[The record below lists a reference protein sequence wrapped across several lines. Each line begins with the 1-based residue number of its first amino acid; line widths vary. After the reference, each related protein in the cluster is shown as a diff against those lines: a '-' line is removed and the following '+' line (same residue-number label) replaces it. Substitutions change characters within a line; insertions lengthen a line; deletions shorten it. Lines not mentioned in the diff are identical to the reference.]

1 MQFLRAVV
9 VCALSVWMGLGGLVV
24 PDAAAQSCVAV
35 TTYHN
40 DNLRTGQNLSET
52 VLTPANVGTMTQLFA
67 TTPVFDGWA
76 VAQPLY
82 LPQTPINGGVH
93 NVVFV
98 ATLANSVYAFDSDHG
113 TQYWHVVYGPPD
125 TYGYQKTGGCTDSG
139 FSMNPSGGAGI
150 VGTPVIDTSVSPPVM
165 YFVTKELNYINLQ
178 NVHQLKL
185 HAVDTS
191 SGKELNTPIVLAGSV
206 VNHSGKTVTFAAEY
220 QMSRPAMLLSNGTIY
235 VGIGSTGCRE
245 YPNYG
250 WVMSYTYSPTSGF
263 TQQAVFNTS
272 PDLTNNPKGPYANG
286 GIWQAGGGLAA
297 DASGNVYF
305 ETADAN
311 NFFNNAAGWQGTD
324 FGDSIVRLTP
334 SLGSPA
340 SSASYFTPYNDRTLY
355 SADLDLGS
363 TGPVLLPDQPGLHT
377 HILVG
382 YDKSE
387 DIYVVDRDN
396 MGGYTGPN
404 GPNNI
409 IQDVLNPTASQCS
422 TPVQFT
428 ACANQSGTCGW
439 NAPVYWNNN
448 LYFTSNPGPLLA
460 YSWTPGSA
468 TPLATCPTIESGF
481 ASGAYRAAAS
491 PSISANGTTNGL
503 LWVVTW
509 PNTRMGTLR
518 AFDATNLANEL
529 FEAPLSG
536 VGGYP
541 SPTIANGIV
550 YVETKGRLYAFG
562 IKKSSGCRT
571 KAASVT
577 SPLEQVGDD
586 GPSATRKASR

>member
-1 MQFLRAVV
+1 MRSLRVV
-9 VCALSVWMGLGGLVV
+9 VVSVLSAWMGLGGLVV
-24 PDAAAQSCVAV
+24 PDAAGQSCVAV

-76 VAQPLY
+76 IGQPLY

-93 NVVFV
+93 NVIFV

-113 TQYWHVVYGPPD
+113 TPYWHVVYGPPD
-125 TYGYQKTGGCTDSG
+125 TYGFQSGTGCVDNG
-139 FSMNPSGGAGI
+139 FNKNPSGGAGI
-150 VGTPVIDTSVSPPVM
+150 VGTPVIDTSISPPVL
-165 YFVTKELNYINLQ
+165 YFVTKELNQINQ
-178 NVHQLKL
+178 QSVHQLKL

-191 SGKELNTPIVLAGSV
+191 TGKELTTPIVLAGSV
-206 VNHSGKTVTFAAEY
+206 LNHSGKPVTFNAVY
-220 QMSRPAMLLSNGTIY
+220 QMSRPAMLLSNGIIY
-235 VGIGSTGCRE
+235 IGIASTGCRE
-245 YPNYG
+245 FPNYG
-250 WVMSYTYSPTSGF
+250 WVMSYTYSPASGF
-263 TQQAVFNTS
+263 AQQAVFNTA
-272 PDLTNNPKGPYANG
+272 PDLTNNPKGPFANG
-286 GIWQAGGGLAA
+286 GIWQSGAGMNA
-297 DASGNVYF
+297 DASGNIYF
-305 ETADAN
+305 ETADGN
-311 NFFNNAAGWQGTD
+311 NFFNNPAGWQGTD
-324 FGDSIVRLTP
+324 FGDSIVKMTP
-334 SLGSPA
+334 GLGAPA
-340 SSASYFTPYNDRTLY
+340 SSASYFTPFNDRSLY
-355 SADLDLGS
+355 NGDLDLGS

-387 DIYVVDRDN
+387 EVYVVDRDN

-409 IQDVLNPTASQCS
+409 LQDVLNPTASQCS

-448 LYFTSNPGPLLA
+448 LYFTSNPGPLMA
-460 YSWTPGSA
+460 YTWTPGST
-468 TPLATCPTIESGF
+468 TPLATCPTIEGGF

-529 FEAPLSG
+529 FEASVSG
-536 VGGYP
+536 IGGYP

-562 IKKSSGCRT
+562 IKKSSGCRI

-577 SPLEQVGDD
+577 SPLDQLGDD
-586 GPSATRKASR
+586 ATSAARKGSR